1 MTLQIARLALVS
13 TLAVNQLPQ
22 TPIDMARVSG
32 QVVEE
37 GTNTRVVGARVFV
50 ILEGDPPAAG
60 PPPAAMT
67 DGEGRYQIDVLPAG
81 RYRIAAQKAGYAPP
95 MEPETMQMFEV
106 AAGQALDGVTVS
118 LRKGGVIAG
127 RVLDSFG
134 QPIADGSV
142 TALLK
147 RLNSPGRPTGQ
158 TWDGAPLLMPFGQS
172 QTNDRGQFRIFGL
185 APGEYVIVANT
196 RAKSGGA
203 AIAAPAPTTMT
214 ATFFPGTGDAAAAQ
228 PVSVESG
235 ETVSDVTIQLVSVP
249 AFQVSGVVV
258 DETGAAVEHA
268 MVMLMDGPSVA
279 DPFLSLVLGPPL
291 MTQSDPS
298 GRFTFGDV
306 PAGSYT
312 LHVENGPG
320 GLGAFGVG
328 GTFGIDSDGTPR
340 AAPGRAKRA
349 PEPGTLEVTVENEN
363 VGDLK
368 IIVRG
373 SQ

>member
-1 MTLQIARLALVS
+1 M
-13 TLAVNQLPQ
+13 P
-22 TPIDMARVSG
+22 
-32 QVVEE
+32 
-37 GTNTRVVGARVFV
+37 
-50 ILEGDPPAAG
+50 
-60 PPPAAMT
+60 
-67 DGEGRYQIDVLPAG
+67 
-81 RYRIAAQKAGYAPP
+81 
-95 MEPETMQMFEV
+95 MFEV
-106 AAGQALDGVTVS
+106 AAGQTLDGVTVS

-134 QPIADGSV
+134 QPIAGASV
-142 TALLK
+142 TTLLK

-158 TWDGAPLLMPFGQS
+158 TWDGAPLLMPFGQG
-172 QTNDRGQFRIFGL
+172 QTNDRGEFRIFGL

-196 RAKSGGA
+196 GARFGGA
-203 AIAAPAPTTMT
+203 AIATPATTTMT
-214 ATFFPGTGDAAAAQ
+214 ATFFPGTGDVAAAQ

-235 ETVSDVTIQLVSVP
+235 ETVGDVTIQLVSVP

-258 DETGAAVEHA
+258 DEAGAAVEHA
-268 MVMLMDGPSVA
+268 MVMLMDGPSGTNTL
-279 DPFLSLVLGPPL
+279 LSLVLGPPL
-291 MTQSDPS
+291 MTQSDAS

-312 LHVENGPG
+312 LRVDNGPG
-320 GLGAFGVG
+320 GLGVFGVSD
-328 GTFGIDSDGTPR
+328 TFGIDGDGTPR
-340 AAPGRAKRA
+340 AAPGRAKPA